1 MTGIQALERKAA
13 TKPMRPGLIERVEH
27 EYIRHGTLSL
37 IANFEV
43 ATGKLVS
50 PSIGPT
56 RNEADFARHI
66 ETTINTAPQAEW
78 VFIVDQLNTHQ
89 SESLVRIVAGNCQID
104 DDLGIKGKAGILK
117 SMATRRDFLS
127 CMYSD
132 TIILIIR
139 ASESRKAIKQ
149 IDCLYLPDCLI
160 ARVPFMF
167 KENIGLILSRYLQV
181 IGFDSS
187 TSPNTPRG

>member
-1 MTGIQALERKAA
+1 MTGIEALERKAA

-43 ATGKLVS
+43 ATGQVLS

-66 ETTINTAPQAEW
+66 ETTINTDPQAEW
-78 VFIVDQLNTHQ
+78 VFIVDQLNSTLT
-89 SESLVRIVAGNCQID
+89 SLNLWCVSSLVTAKLMTIYRLRANQEFSNRCRPDVI
-104 DDLGIKGKAGILK
+104 
-117 SMATRRDFLS
+117 FL
-127 CMYSD
+127 
-132 TIILIIR
+132 LV
-139 ASESRKAIKQ
+139 Q
-149 IDCLYLPDCLI
+149 L
-160 ARVPFMF
+160 
-167 KENIGLILSRYLQV
+167 

-187 TSPNTPRG
+187 TFPSTPRG